1 MAINFE
7 HLLILCGEPPGHCR
21 PQRNA
26 TQRPQRYNRGKE
38 KTSPRDGFF
47 ALTPT
52 MAQDRTEPG
61 PPRATANSGPRHCN
75 WHCGWRL
82 PGLVPTAK
90 EKKHDDMWVYS
101 ANCNVYLYIYIAVG
115 TNPRVVI
122 DCKWHKA
129 HCSVMPCHA
138 VPPAADEWACPPAG
152 AWAGAS
158 RVKASVHPTAFRPE
172 AIAPPVGVFLQTRAV
187 SPMDAT
193 TAIATAA
200 GICLAA
206 RTAQADAGA
215 TAKHC
220 SISPHIEPAGGFHGN
235 RAHGG

>member
-21 PQRNA
+21 PQLHA

-61 PPRATANSGPRHCN
+61 PPRATANGRH
-75 WHCGWRL
+75 RRR
-82 PGLVPTAK
+82 PTARS
-90 EKKHDDMWVYS
+90 HAQQRPTALQLALRMALAGLS

-129 HCSVMPCHA
+129 HCSVMTCHA
-138 VPPAADEWACPPAG
+138 APPAADEWACPTAG
-152 AWAGAS
+152 ALAGAS

-172 AIAPPVGVFLQTRAV
+172 ATAPTVGVFFYK
-187 SPMDAT
+187 P
-193 TAIATAA
+193 
-200 GICLAA
+200 A
-206 RTAQADAGA
+206 RFRLWMQQL
-215 TAKHC
+215 
-220 SISPHIEPAGGFHGN
+220 PLLLPPASV
-235 RAHGG
+235 

>member
-21 PQRNA
+21 PQRHA

-61 PPRATANSGPRHCN
+61 PPRATANGRHRRRPTARSHAHEGAPRHCN

-129 HCSVMPCHA
+129 HCSVMTCHA
-138 VPPAADEWACPPAG
+138 APPATDECASPTAG
-152 AWAGAS
+152 ALAGAS
-158 RVKASVHPTAFRPE
+158 RVKA
-172 AIAPPVGVFLQTRAV
+172 
-187 SPMDAT
+187 
-193 TAIATAA
+193 
-200 GICLAA
+200 
-206 RTAQADAGA
+206 
-215 TAKHC
+215 
-220 SISPHIEPAGGFHGN
+220 
-235 RAHGG
+235 